1 MMQRAGLFM
10 LILGLTLF
18 GSPFAFAQDDGRAPC
33 PMSGQS
39 YGQGDQSNNPG
50 MGHHMG
56 RHGGKGKMG
65 GMHGK
70 GPGPHREMHGQ
81 GGGMRS
87 DCPKMGGMKGKGGR
101 CADCPKMGGM
111 KGKGGMCAGC
121 PKMGGMG
128 GRGGMGHGGAG
139 KGTGGGLMGP
149 LHRWFFGLM
158 EARPQLGL
166 TDDQMMKL
174 DDAMTSHQKFAIRQQ
189 ADIRNT
195 KIDLKAV
202 LRRKPLDLAK
212 AQQLIQQMATQE
224 GELQSEGIQLY
235 DTVWNML
242 SEQQRA
248 SVTSRLGS
256 PFPGPWDGGWKGYL
270 GSDAM
275 EMDDGEGD
283 DSGHGEHHDQGDEDD
298 GQSET

>member
-10 LILGLTLF
+10 LVLGLTLF
-18 GSPFAFAQDDGRAPC
+18 GSPSAFAQDDGQAPC

-39 YGQGDQSNNPG
+39 YGQGDQSDNPG
-50 MGHHMG
+50 MG

-70 GPGPHREMHGQ
+70 GPGPHREMHGRG
-81 GGGMRS
+81 GGGMRA
-87 DCPKMGGMKGKGGR
+87 DCPKMGGMKG
-101 CADCPKMGGM
+101 

-121 PKMGGMG
+121 PKMGGMKHGMG
-128 GRGGMGHGGAG
+128 GRGGMGHGGPG
-139 KGTGGGLMGP
+139 KGMGGGLMGP

-189 ADIRNT
+189 ADIRTT

-275 EMDDGEGD
+275 EEAGDDESSGGEEYEEGGEGE
-283 DSGHGEHHDQGDEDD
+283 GR
-298 GQSET
+298 SET

>member
-10 LILGLTLF
+10 LVLGLTLF
-18 GSPFAFAQDDGRAPC
+18 GSPFAFAQDDGQAPC

-39 YGQGDQSNNPG
+39 YGQGGQSDGSG

-56 RHGGKGKMG
+56 RQGGKGKMG

-70 GPGPHREMHGQ
+70 GPGSHREMHGQ
-81 GGGMRS
+81 GGGMRG
-87 DCPKMGGMKGKGGR
+87 DCPKMGGMKG
-101 CADCPKMGGM
+101 

-121 PKMGGMG
+121 PKMGGRKRGMG
-128 GRGGMGHGGAG
+128 GRGGMGHGGPG
-139 KGTGGGLMGP
+139 KGMGGGLMGP

-189 ADIRNT
+189 ADIRTT

-212 AQQLIQQMATQE
+212 AQQLIQQMATQK

-256 PFPGPWDGGWKGYL
+256 PFPSPWDDGGKGSHS
-270 GSDAM
+270 SDS
-275 EMDDGEGD
+275 MDMDEAGDD
-283 DSGHGEHHDQGDEDD
+283 DSGHGEHHNPGDEDE
-298 GQSET
+298 GRSET

>member
-1 MMQRAGLFM
+1 MMQRAVLFI

-18 GSPFAFAQDDGRAPC
+18 GSPFAFAQDDGQAPR

-39 YGQGDQSNNPG
+39 YDQSDQSNNPG
-50 MGHHMG
+50 MGRHMG

-81 GGGMRS
+81 GGGMRG
-87 DCPKMGGMKGKGGR
+87 DCPKMGGMKHGRGGR
-101 CADCPKMGGM
+101 
-111 KGKGGMCAGC
+111 
-121 PKMGGMG
+121 
-128 GRGGMGHGGAG
+128 RGMGHGGSG
-139 KGTGGGLMGP
+139 KGMGGGLMGP

-166 TDDQMMKL
+166 TDDQMTKL
-174 DDAMTSHQKFAIRQQ
+174 DDAMTAHQKFAIRQQ
-189 ADIRNT
+189 ADIRTT

-212 AQQLIQQMATQE
+212 AQQLIQQMATQK

-270 GSDAM
+270 GSDATD
-275 EMDDGEGD
+275 MDEAEDD
-283 DSGHGEHHDQGDEDD
+283 DSGHGEHHDPGDENE
-298 GQSET
+298 GHSET

>member
-1 MMQRAGLFM
+1 MMRRAGLFV

-18 GSPFAFAQDDGRAPC
+18 GSPSAFARDDGQATR

-39 YGQGDQSNNPG
+39 YGQGGPNSPG
-50 MGHHMG
+50 MGHQMG
-56 RHGGKGKMG
+56 RGKG

-70 GPGPHREMHGQ
+70 GPGPRREMRGQ
-81 GGGMRS
+81 GGGGMRG
-87 DCPKMGGMKGKGGR
+87 DCPKMAGMKGKSGM

-111 KGKGGMCAGC
+111 KR
-121 PKMGGMG
+121 GMG
-128 GRGGMGHGGAG
+128 GRGGMGHGVSG
-139 KGTGGGLMGP
+139 KGMGGGLMGP
-149 LHRWFFGLM
+149 LHRWFAGLM
-158 EARPQLGL
+158 EARPQVGL

-174 DDAMTSHQKFAIRQQ
+174 DDAMTSHQKFAVRRQ
-189 ADIRNT
+189 ADIRT
-195 KIDLKAV
+195 TQIELKAV

-212 AQQLIQQMATQE
+212 AQQLIQQMATRK

-275 EMDDGEGD
+275 DEAGNDESSDGEEYEEG
-283 DSGHGEHHDQGDEDD
+283 GEGE
-298 GQSET
+298 GRSET